1 MAAREFFIEMK
12 HPGNG
17 KRQYPGVP
25 YLFSDINREEPTAAP
40 SLGQHNEEIYCER
53 LGYTRNDLDK
63 FREAGVI

>member
-1 MAAREFFIEMK
+1 
-12 HPGNG
+12 
-17 KRQYPGVP
+17 VP